1 VRLSLPGLKGSSSRL
16 TLALL
21 LAACLG
27 ACSRSGAGDASASA
41 EAGAPPSSVA
51 SPRTASCDR
60 ITSMS
65 VCSEYSGAYL
75 AQNEAVHSAG
85 CVKLGGTFVAAE
97 CPNRAVLGSCTL
109 STGEVRKFYG
119 SGGATYDLVTA
130 EKECTGPY
138 RGRWAALR

>member
-1 VRLSLPGLKGSSSRL
+1 MFARI
-16 TLALL
+16 LAV
-21 LAACLG
+21 LASVVVACG
-27 ACSRSGAGDASASA
+27 ATGCSRSNEAEAGAGAGASASA
-41 EAGAPPSSVA
+41 PALLA
-51 SPRTASCDR
+51 RTASCDR
-60 ITSMS
+60 ITGMS

-97 CPNRAVLGSCTL
+97 CPNTAVLGSCAL

-119 SGGATYDLVTA
+119 SGGAAYDVARA

-138 RGRWAALR
+138 KGTWSVLR